1 MNHWEFSHIP
11 FEGDLTDDKIVCQNC
26 GWSWKVKDGGD
37 DLYVCHK
44 CFYDNQSEYSN
55 FFDEGG
61 GEGGGV
67 DVGAIIGAAGQVAG
81 AVGNVAQARANKKLS
96 KSDLQ
101 KEVDTRCGKDKSQR
115 WRRKKV
121 REEYINCKNQVLQ
134 KLDSEKQLALDQQQR
149 QQQQQKQQQE
159 ILLKLTQQK
168 QKNKTYLVI
177 GAIALIL
184 GIIVYKKIKK

>member
-26 GWSWKVKDGGD
+26 RWSWKVKDGGD

-44 CFYDNQSEYSN
+44 CFYDNQNEYSN
-55 FFDEGG
+55 F
-61 GEGGGV
+61 V

-81 AVGNVAQARANKKLS
+81 AAGNVAQARANKQLS

-134 KLDSEKQLALDQQQR
+134 KLDSEKQLSLEQQQR
-149 QQQQQKQQQE
+149 QQQQQQQ
-159 ILLKLTQQK
+159 ILLKVNEQK
-168 QKNKTYLVI
+168 QKNKTYLII

-184 GIIVYKKIKK
+184 GIVVYKKIKK

>member
-1 MNHWEFSHIP
+1 MP
-11 FEGDLTDDKIVCQNC
+11 FDGELTDDKIVCQNC

-37 DLYVCHK
+37 DLFICHK

-55 FFDEGG
+55 F
-61 GEGGGV
+61 V

-81 AVGNVAQARANKKLS
+81 AAGNVAQARANKQLS

-134 KLDSEKQLALDQQQR
+134 KLDSEKKLSLEQQQR
-149 QQQQQKQQQE
+149 QQQQQE
-159 ILLKLTQQK
+159 LLLKSNQQK
-168 QKNKTYLVI
+168 QKRTQTYVI
-177 GAIALIL
+177 IGVVVLIL
-184 GIIVYKKIKK
+184 GFAIYKKNKK

>member
-44 CFYDNQSEYSN
+44 CYTDNTGAYLGEKHSN
-55 FFDEGG
+55 FEVDPNLIIQGVSTAAQLGG
-61 GEGGGV
+61 
-67 DVGAIIGAAGQVAG
+67 DI
-81 AVGNVAQARANKKLS
+81 AQARTSKQMS

-134 KLDSEKQLALDQQQR
+134 KLDSEKQLSLEQQQR
-149 QQQQQKQQQE
+149 QQQQQQQ
-159 ILLKLTQQK
+159 ILLKVNEQK
-168 QKNKTYLVI
+168 QKNKTYLII

-184 GIIVYKKIKK
+184 GIVVYKKIKK

>member
-26 GWSWKVKDGGD
+26 GWSWKVKDDGD

-55 FFDEGG
+55 FF
-61 GEGGGV
+61 V

-134 KLDSEKQLALDQQQR
+134 KIDTDKQLPLEQQQR
-149 QQQQQKQQQE
+149 QQQQQQQE
-159 ILLKLTQQK
+159 LLLKLNQQK
-168 QKNKTYLVI
+168 HKRTQTYVI
-177 GAIALIL
+177 IGVVALIL
-184 GIIVYKKIKK
+184 GFAIYKKNKK